1 MKNSICVI
9 SLLCFFLVKLVSSQE
24 RPPIEIYSPEDYGA
38 DNQNWS
44 ISQSKEKFIYVA
56 NNKGL
61 LEFNGEK
68 WQLYDSPNGKMRSVN
83 VIDDLIYTGSY
94 REFGYWKKNKLGVLV
109 YTSLSKKLEIEF
121 LEDEE
126 FWSIIKVDEYIL
138 FQSLK
143 RIYIYNQSDKTYS
156 VINSETQI
164 HKIFM
169 VKESIYFQK
178 LKEGI
183 YKIENGKSELIS
195 DDEIIKNNKLVNVF
209 KYKDKLLIE
218 TEDSGFFVL
227 DSIGLSPW
235 DVPANKMLSN
245 ISVYRSVQLKDNS
258 FIIGTRSNGILH
270 VSFEGEVDYSIDF
283 SKGLSNNT
291 IHYIFE
297 DSEDNIWLAL
307 ENGINC
313 INVESPFQIYNDKE
327 GKIGTI
333 YASIL
338 FNNYLYL
345 GTNQG
350 LFYKPLNG
358 ENENGFKFIE
368 GTEGPVRCL
377 VAYDDTL
384 FCGHD
389 VGTFIIDKEK
399 VINTIE
405 ILGTWNII
413 PLNKDKNLLLLG
425 HYDGLS
431 VLEKANNTW
440 RFRNKI
446 KGFDISSKFFEIYD
460 THNILVSHEYRGVFK
475 IKVNS
480 NFTSAEKVEKD
491 STVEKGLYSS
501 LVKYNNNIFYSYSE
515 GIFKYNLLND
525 KFQKD
530 TLLSQLF
537 RKEEYTSGKLISD
550 TVNNILWSVSKKD
563 LNYLSPGKLSNIPKI
578 NKVSFSKALPRG
590 LTGYENISHLKNQ
603 EYLIGASTGYL
614 VLDLDKVRDKSY
626 NISINSITIG
636 DLEHDIINPI
646 DKSVNGEFKN
656 KENTLQFNYSVAEF
670 DKYLDSEYQYQLN
683 GISSQWS
690 NWSSNSSVL
699 FKNLPF
705 GNYTFK
711 VRARVGNK
719 ISNNVASYS
728 FYIERPWFLS
738 NTMIITYVALVLLF
752 SLFMHNIYKRYYRNQ
767 REKMME
773 KTLRELELKELENK
787 QQLMRFNNEKLR
799 QDIENKNRELGIS
812 TMSLIKKNEF
822 LNSIKKELQNS
833 PDSKSLKSVIKI
845 IDRNLNN
852 SDDWHLFEEAFNN
865 ADKDFLKKIK
875 SEHPSLTSNDLRLCA
890 YLRLNLSSKEIA
902 PLLNISPRSVEV
914 KRYRLR
920 KKMNLKHE
928 SSLSDYILEM

>member
-1 MKNSICVI
+1 MKNSIYLL
-9 SLLCFFLVKLVSSQE
+9 SFLCFLLVKLLNSQE
-24 RPPIEIYSPEDYGA
+24 IPPIEIYPPDVYGA

-68 WQLYDSPNGKMRSVN
+68 WQLYDSPSGKMRSVN

-94 REFGYWKKNKLGVLV
+94 GDFGFWKKNKLGVLV
-109 YTSLSKKLEIEF
+109 YTSLSENLKIEF

-126 FWSIIKVDEYIL
+126 FWSIIKIDEYIV

-143 RIYIYNQSDKTYS
+143 RIYIYNQSDNSYS

-164 HKIFM
+164 HKVFM

-178 LKEGI
+178 LKDGI
-183 YKIENGKSELIS
+183 YKIKNGQSELVS
-195 DDEIIKNNKLVNVF
+195 NHEIIKSNKLVNVF
-209 KYKDKLLIE
+209 NYNDKLLIE
-218 TEDSGFFVL
+218 TEDNGFFL
-227 DSIGLSPW
+227 FENGQLFPW
-235 DVPANKMLSN
+235 DVPANKIISN
-245 ISVYRSVQLKDNS
+245 ISAYRSVQLKDNS

-270 VSFEGEVDYSIDF
+270 VTFDGQIDYTIDTK
-283 SKGLSNNT
+283 KGLSNNT

-297 DSEDNIWLAL
+297 DNEDNIWLAL

-313 INVESPFQIYNDKE
+313 INIESPFQIFNDKE

-333 YASIL
+333 YESIL

-350 LFYKPLNG
+350 LFCKPINS
-358 ENENGFKFIE
+358 ENEFKFIA
-368 GTEGPVRCL
+368 GTGGPVRCL
-377 VAYDDTL
+377 VAYDNTL

-389 VGTFIIDKEK
+389 IGTLIIDKDN
-399 VINTIE
+399 VIDNIE
-405 ILGTWNII
+405 TLGTWNII
-413 PLNKDKNLLLLG
+413 PIKNNKNLLLQG

-431 VLEKANNTW
+431 VLEKVNNTW

-446 KGFDISSKFFEIYD
+446 EGFDISSKFFETYNGN
-460 THNILVSHEYRGVFK
+460 NIFVSHEYRGVFK
-475 IKVNS
+475 LKVN
-480 NFTSAEKVEKD
+480 NDYTSVIKVEKD
-491 STVEKGLYSS
+491 STVKKGSYSS
-501 LVKYNNNIFYSYSE
+501 LVKYDNSIFYSYEE
-515 GIFKYNLLND
+515 GVFKYNLLNNR
-525 KFQKD
+525 FQKD

-537 RKEEYTSGKLISD
+537 NKEEYTSGKLISD
-550 TVNNILWSVSKKD
+550 TAYNILWGVSKKD
-563 LNYLSPGKLSNIPKI
+563 LNYLSPGKLTNIPKV

-590 LTGYENISHLKNQ
+590 LTGYENISHIKNQ
-603 EYLIGASTGYL
+603 EYLIGTSTGYI
-614 VLDLDKVRDKSY
+614 VVDLDKVYDKSY

-636 DLEHDIINPI
+636 DLENDIINI
-646 DKSVNGEFKN
+646 LDKSVNGAFEN
-656 KENTLQFNYSVAEF
+656 KQNTLQFNYSVAEF
-670 DKYLDSEYQYQLN
+670 DKYFDTEYQYQLE
-683 GISSQWS
+683 GISSKWS
-690 NWSSNSSVL
+690 TWSSNSSVL
-699 FKNLPF
+699 FKNLPY
-705 GNYTFK
+705 GDYTFN

-728 FYIERPWFLS
+728 FYIKRPWFFS
-738 NTMIITYVALVLLF
+738 STMIISYVVLILLF
-752 SLFMHNIYKRYYRNQ
+752 SLFMHNIYKSYYKNQ
-767 REKMME
+767 REKLMD

-822 LNSIKKELQNS
+822 LNSIKTELQNS
-833 PDSKSLKSVIKI
+833 SDNKNLKNVIKI

-852 SDDWHLFEEAFNN
+852 SDDWNLFEEAFNN

-875 SEHPSLTSNDLRLCA
+875 GEHPSLTSNDLRLCA
-890 YLRLNLSSKEIA
+890 YLRLNLASKEIA

-928 SSLSDYILEM
+928 SSLTDYILEI